1 MCDRF
6 RLPSF
11 GPFALVF
18 VLAPLLCVA
27 ASANDWTDDD
37 PARTSAGEIED
48 HEATSSDPSDHEAH
62 SHEMDEGQAE
72 DLEDHI
78 VGTEDLEDHMV
89 ETEDLEQHEGTTT
102 ALQDLRYE
110 APDDGLDPIDDGRLD
125 GVDET
130 HLDAG
135 QLVAKRHL
143 ASAQDEAAAARTVY
157 GDMMRDNYPRG
168 AARIR
173 VIERRD
179 ATMAD
184 LEQAREEFDEAMGN

>member
-1 MCDRF
+1 MRDRF

-18 VLAPLLCVA
+18 ALVSILCVT

-37 PARTSAGEIED
+37 PSRTSAGEIED
-48 HEATSSDPSDHEAH
+48 HQATSSDPSDHEAH
-62 SHEMDEGQAE
+62 SHEMDEGHAE
-72 DLEDHI
+72 DLEDHMA
-78 VGTEDLEDHMV
+78 GTEDLEDHVV
-89 ETEDLEQHEGTTT
+89 EAEDLEEHEGTTT

-125 GVDET
+125 RIDDE

-143 ASAQDEAAAARTVY
+143 ARAQEEAAAARSVY
-157 GDMMRDNYPRG
+157 GDMIRDNYPRG

-173 VIERRD
+173 IIERRD